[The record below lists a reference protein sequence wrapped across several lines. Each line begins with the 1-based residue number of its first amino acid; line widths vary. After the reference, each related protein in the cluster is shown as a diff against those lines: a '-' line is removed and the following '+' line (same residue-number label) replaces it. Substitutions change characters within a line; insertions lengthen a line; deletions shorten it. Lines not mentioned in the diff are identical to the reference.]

1 MAGQADFE
9 DSNIALLGSDLE
21 KEVRLEAAK
30 TVEAYKG
37 AGQKPGIEIWRIEKF
52 KVVKWPQEKYG
63 TFFGGD
69 SFIILHTYK
78 DPESDA
84 DKLLYDIHFWL
95 GAETSQDE
103 MGVAAYMTVVLDDLL
118 GTLPVQYREVQ
129 DHETEKFLALWQD
142 KGGMRI
148 LEGGIDSGFNHV
160 KPKEY
165 KPRLL
170 HVKGTRKAM
179 RVREVKLEAQSMNQG
194 DVFILDNGLEI
205 IEWHGESAGV
215 FEKRRG
221 AEIVRSLK
229 YERNYKAKN
238 EILDGTDDH
247 ESFWNIVGKKEDIGT
262 AAQGGADDVKD
273 DSFTNKIYR
282 LSDASGSL
290 TVTEEGSGSLKKA
303 MLDSNDV
310 FIIDLGHFIYCWVGS
325 GASKNE
331 RRKGMKYAT
340 DFLTQSGRPLHTPV
354 VKVVEG
360 GEPAAFHNVF
370 AG

>member
-1 MAGQADFE
+1 MAGQAEFE

-52 KVVKWPQEKYG
+52 KVVKWPKEKYG
-63 TFFGGD
+63 TFFSGD
-69 SFIILHTYK
+69 SFIVLHTYK

-95 GAETSQDE
+95 GSETTQDE

-129 DHETEKFLALWQD
+129 DHETEKFMQLWQD

-160 KPKEY
+160 KPAEY

-170 HVKGTRKAM
+170 HVKGTRQAM
-179 RVREVKLEAQSMNQG
+179 RVREVTLSSTVMNHG

-205 IEWHGESAGV
+205 VEWHGDSAGV

-221 AEIVRSLK
+221 AEIVRSLQ
-229 YERNYKAKN
+229 YERNYKTKN
-238 EILDGTDDH
+238 EILDGSDDH
-247 ESFWNIVGKKEDIGT
+247 ESFWNIVGDKGAIGT
-262 AAQGGADDVKD
+262 AEAGGTDEVKD
-273 DSFTNKIYR
+273 DTFTNKIYR

-290 TVTEEGSGSLKKA
+290 EITEAGSGFLKKA
-303 MLDSNDV
+303 MLDPADV
-310 FIIDLGHFIYCWVGS
+310 FIVDLGHQLYCWIGS
-325 GASKNE
+325 SASKNE

-340 DFLTQSGRPLHTPV
+340 DFLTSSGRPLHTPII
-354 VKVVEG
+354 KVVEG
-360 GEPAAFHNVF
+360 GEPADFHRVF

>member
-1 MAGQADFE
+1 MAGQAEFE

-37 AGQKPGIEIWRIEKF
+37 AGKKPGLEIWRIEKF
-52 KVVKWPQEKYG
+52 KVVKWPQEQYG
-63 TFFGGD
+63 TFYSGD
-69 SFIILHTYK
+69 SFIVLRTYK
-78 DPESDA
+78 EADS

-95 GAETSQDE
+95 GSETSQDE

-129 DHETEKFLALWQD
+129 DHETEKFMQLWKD

-160 KPKEY
+160 KPAEY

-170 HVKGTRKAM
+170 HVKGTKNTM
-179 RVREVKLEAQSMNQG
+179 RVRQVKLTSAVMNHG

-205 IEWHGESAGV
+205 VEWHGDACGV

-221 AEIVRSLK
+221 ADIVRSLK
-229 YERNYKAKN
+229 QERNYKAES

-247 ESFWNIVGKKEDIGT
+247 ESFWNVVGGKGDIGT
-262 AAQGGADDVKD
+262 AESGGADEAKD
-273 DSFTNKIYR
+273 DAFTNKIYR
-282 LSDASGSL
+282 LSDATGEL
-290 TVTEEGSGSLKKA
+290 TITEEGSGSLKKS
-303 MLDSNDV
+303 MLDSADV
-310 FIIDLGHFIYCWVGS
+310 FIVDLGHQIYCWIGA

-340 DFLTQSGRPLHTPV
+340 DFLTQGGRPLHTPII
-354 VKVVEG
+354 KVVEG
-360 GEPAAFHNVF
+360 GEPAHFHHVF